1 MKESIDKMG
10 VYVLVSH
17 LIITLAIIGVYC
29 YTLFSGQGDETLKTI
44 LTVIVGY
51 WFGSMG
57 VNVIKP
63 PDQTNGIVKGKQHE
77 IQPPT
82 KHNEG
87 EDNNGQN

>member
-1 MKESIDKMG
+1 MKVMLDKME

-29 YTLFSGQGDETLKTI
+29 YTLITGQGDETLKTI

-57 VNVIKP
+57 VSAIKP
-63 PDQTNGIVKGKQHE
+63 SNP
-77 IQPPT
+77 
-82 KHNEG
+82 
-87 EDNNGQN
+87 NNIETSKEVEK

>member
-1 MKESIDKMG
+1 MKVMLDKME

-29 YTLFSGQGDETLKTI
+29 YTLITGQGDETLKTI

-57 VNVIKP
+57 VNAIKSP
-63 PDQTNGIVKGKQHE
+63 NQNSIETTKGDDKNGSV
-77 IQPPT
+77 
-82 KHNEG
+82 
-87 EDNNGQN
+87 